1 MGRRSSAP
9 PPSGCKRR
17 TYTKGLDGKRGSRSQ
32 SLPIRAT
39 RANLPTMSEL
49 RTALADALG
58 PLYRIEREVRPVGEY
73 RLFVATQAQNG
84 TELLVK
90 ILPAALSLGINDL
103 QFERAVLLIA
113 ERLSHPNLVKPRGA
127 GRAGSF
133 VYHTRPFVPGT
144 TLRAWIGNN
153 GAIPLARAVDILRGV
168 LSGLAHAH
176 EADVA
181 HGELKPENVLLAD
194 EGVLV
199 ADTGI
204 AGALGRPA
212 TPRNDMAAVQLL
224 AREMLSGLKPTIG
237 QEPLERTRSLPL
249 WLTEWLRSRWSDA
262 GRALAG
268 MRPPP
273 PSSPPSP
280 QLFA

>member
-1 MGRRSSAP
+1 
-9 PPSGCKRR
+9 
-17 TYTKGLDGKRGSRSQ
+17 
-32 SLPIRAT
+32 
-39 RANLPTMSEL
+39 MSEL
-49 RTALADALG
+49 RAALADALG

-73 RLFVATQAQNG
+73 RLFVATQAENG

-90 ILPAALSLGINDL
+90 VLPAALSLGIDDL
-103 QFERAVLLIA
+103 QFERAVLLLA
-113 ERLSHPNLVKPRGA
+113 EKLRHPNLVRTRGA

-153 GAIPLARAVDILRGV
+153 GAVPLARTVEILRGV
-168 LSGLAHAH
+168 LNGLAHAH
-176 EADVA
+176 AAEVT
-181 HGELKPENVLLAD
+181 HGELKAENVLLAD
-194 EGVLV
+194 EGILV
-199 ADTGI
+199 VDTGI
-204 AGALGRPA
+204 ATALGKPA
-212 TPRNDMAAVQLL
+212 STRNDMAAVQSLV
-224 AREMLSGLKPTIG
+224 REMLNGAKPTISD
-237 QEPLERTRSLPL
+237 EPLERTRTLPL

-273 PSSPPSP
+273 PSTSQSS

>member
-1 MGRRSSAP
+1 
-9 PPSGCKRR
+9 
-17 TYTKGLDGKRGSRSQ
+17 
-32 SLPIRAT
+32 
-39 RANLPTMSEL
+39 MSEL
-49 RTALADALG
+49 RAALAAALG

-73 RLFVATQAQNG
+73 RLFVATKSEDG

-90 ILPAALSLGINDL
+90 VLPAALSLGINDL
-103 QFERAVLLIA
+103 QFERAVLLIG
-113 ERLSHPNLVKPRGA
+113 ERLSHPNLVRPRGA

-153 GAIPLARAVDILRGV
+153 GPIPLARAVDILRGV

-176 EADVA
+176 DADVS

-204 AGALGRPA
+204 ASALGKPA

-224 AREMLSGLKPTIG
+224 AREMLTGLKPTIG
-237 QEPLERTRSLPL
+237 QEPIERTRTLPL

-268 MRPPP
+268 MRQPP

>member
-1 MGRRSSAP
+1 
-9 PPSGCKRR
+9 
-17 TYTKGLDGKRGSRSQ
+17 
-32 SLPIRAT
+32 
-39 RANLPTMSEL
+39 MSEL

-73 RLFVATQAQNG
+73 RLFVATQSQDG
-84 TELLVK
+84 TDLLVK
-90 ILPAALSLGINDL
+90 VLPAALSLGINDL
-103 QFERAVLLIA
+103 QFERAVLLIG
-113 ERLSHPNLVKPRGA
+113 ERLSHPNLVRPRGA
-127 GRAGSF
+127 GRAGAF

-153 GAIPLARAVDILRGV
+153 GAIPLARAVDILRGM

-176 EADVA
+176 AAEVA

-194 EGVLV
+194 DGVLV

-204 AGALGRPA
+204 AGALGKPA
-212 TPRNDMAAVQLL
+212 TPRNDMAAVQ
-224 AREMLSGLKPTIG
+224 AVAHEMLTGMRPTIG
-237 QEPLERTRSLPL
+237 QEPLERSRSLPL
-249 WLTEWLRSRWSDA
+249 WLTEWLRSRWADA

-273 PSSPPSP
+273 PSSPQSP

>member
-1 MGRRSSAP
+1 
-9 PPSGCKRR
+9 
-17 TYTKGLDGKRGSRSQ
+17 
-32 SLPIRAT
+32 
-39 RANLPTMSEL
+39 MSEL

-73 RLFVATQAQNG
+73 RLFVATQSENG

-90 ILPAALSLGINDL
+90 VLPAALSLGIDDL
-103 QFERAVLLIA
+103 QFERAVLLVA
-113 ERLSHPNLVKPRGA
+113 ERLQHANLVRPRGA

-133 VYHTRPFVPGT
+133 VYHTRPFVRGT

-153 GAIPLARAVDILRGV
+153 GPIPLARTVDILRGV
-168 LSGLAHAH
+168 LNGLAHAH
-176 EADVA
+176 AAGIA
-181 HGELKPENVLLAD
+181 HGELKAENVLLAD
-194 EGVLV
+194 AGVLV

-204 AGALGRPA
+204 AAALAKPA
-212 TPRNDMAAVQLL
+212 SPRNDMAAVQSLSY
-224 AREMLSGLKPTIG
+224 EMLTGLRPTTG
-237 QEPLERTRSLPL
+237 QEPLERTRTLPS
-249 WLTEWLRSRWSDA
+249 WLTEWMRSRWTDA

-273 PSSPPSP
+273 PSSSQSS

>member
-1 MGRRSSAP
+1 
-9 PPSGCKRR
+9 
-17 TYTKGLDGKRGSRSQ
+17 
-32 SLPIRAT
+32 
-39 RANLPTMSEL
+39 MSEL
-49 RTALADALG
+49 RAALADALG

-73 RLFVATQAQNG
+73 RLFVATQSQNG

-103 QFERAVLLIA
+103 QFERAVLLLA
-113 ERLSHPNLVKPRGA
+113 EKLRHPNLVKPRGA

-144 TLRAWIGNN
+144 TLKAWIGNN
-153 GAIPLARAVDILRGV
+153 GAIPIARAVEILRGV
-168 LSGLAHAH
+168 LSGLEQAHA
-176 EADVA
+176 ADIA
-181 HGELKPENVLLAD
+181 HGELKSENVLLAD
-194 EGVLV
+194 QGVLV

-204 AGALGRPA
+204 PGALGKPA
-212 TPRNDMAAVQLL
+212 TPRNDMAAVQSL
-224 AREMLSGLKPTIG
+224 AREMLTGAKPTIG
-237 QEPLERTRSLPL
+237 EEPLERTRTLPL
-249 WLTEWLRSRWSDA
+249 WLTEWLRSRWTDA

-273 PSSPPSP
+273 PSSSQSS

>member
-1 MGRRSSAP
+1 
-9 PPSGCKRR
+9 
-17 TYTKGLDGKRGSRSQ
+17 
-32 SLPIRAT
+32 
-39 RANLPTMSEL
+39 MSEL
-49 RTALADALG
+49 RAALADALG

-73 RLFVATQAQNG
+73 RLFVATQSQDG
-84 TELLVK
+84 SELLVK

-103 QFERAVLLIA
+103 QFERAVLLLA
-113 ERLSHPNLVKPRGA
+113 ERLRHPNLVRPRGA
-127 GRAGSF
+127 GRAGAF

-153 GAIPLARAVDILRGV
+153 GAIPLARTVEILRSV
-168 LSGLAHAH
+168 LNGLSYAHAA
-176 EADVA
+176 EIS

-194 EGVLV
+194 DGVLV

-204 AGALGRPA
+204 ATALGKPA
-212 TPRNDMAAVQLL
+212 TPRNDMAAVQAL
-224 AREMLSGLKPTIG
+224 AHEMLTGMKPVVG
-237 QEPLERTRSLPL
+237 QEPIERSRTLPL
-249 WLTEWLRSRWSDA
+249 WLTEWMRTRWTDA

-273 PSSPPSP
+273 PSSSPSS

>member
-1 MGRRSSAP
+1 
-9 PPSGCKRR
+9 
-17 TYTKGLDGKRGSRSQ
+17 
-32 SLPIRAT
+32 
-39 RANLPTMSEL
+39 MSEL
-49 RTALADALG
+49 RTALTDALG

-84 TELLVK
+84 SELLVK

-153 GAIPLARAVDILRGV
+153 GAIPLARTVEILRSI
-168 LSGLAHAH
+168 LSGLAAAHAA
-176 EADVA
+176 EIA
-181 HGELKPENVLLAD
+181 HGELKAENVLLAD

-204 AGALGRPA
+204 ASALGKPA
-212 TPRNDMAAVQLL
+212 TPRNDMAAAQSL
-224 AREMLSGLKPTIG
+224 AREMLTGSKPTTG
-237 QEPLERTRSLPL
+237 DEPLEHTRTLPL

-273 PSSPPSP
+273 PSSSQSS

>member
-1 MGRRSSAP
+1 
-9 PPSGCKRR
+9 
-17 TYTKGLDGKRGSRSQ
+17 
-32 SLPIRAT
+32 
-39 RANLPTMSEL
+39 MSEL
-49 RTALADALG
+49 RAALADALG

-73 RLFVATQAQNG
+73 RLFVATQSQNG

-90 ILPAALSLGINDL
+90 VLPAALSLGINDL
-103 QFERAVLLIA
+103 QFERAVLVIA
-113 ERLSHPNLVKPRGA
+113 EKLRHPNLVRPRGA

-153 GAIPLARAVDILRGV
+153 GPVPLARTVEILRGV
-168 LSGLAHAH
+168 LNGLAHAH
-176 EADVA
+176 GEGIF
-181 HGELKPENVLLAD
+181 HGELKAENVLLAD
-194 EGVLV
+194 EGILV
-199 ADTGI
+199 VDTGI
-204 AGALGRPA
+204 ATALGKPA
-212 TPRNDMAAVQLL
+212 TARNDMAAVQSL
-224 AREMLSGLKPTIG
+224 AREMLNGAKPAVG
-237 QEPLERTRSLPL
+237 DEPLESTRTLPL

-273 PSSPPSP
+273 PSSSQSS

>member
-1 MGRRSSAP
+1 
-9 PPSGCKRR
+9 
-17 TYTKGLDGKRGSRSQ
+17 
-32 SLPIRAT
+32 
-39 RANLPTMSEL
+39 MSEL
-49 RTALADALG
+49 RAALADALG

-73 RLFVATQAQNG
+73 RLFVATQAENG

-90 ILPAALSLGINDL
+90 VLPAALSLGIDDL
-103 QFERAVLLIA
+103 QFERAVLLLA
-113 ERLSHPNLVKPRGA
+113 EKLRHPNLVRARGA

-153 GAIPLARAVDILRGV
+153 GAVPLARTVEILRGV
-168 LSGLAHAH
+168 LNGLAHAH
-176 EADVA
+176 AAEVT
-181 HGELKPENVLLAD
+181 HGELKAENVLLAD
-194 EGVLV
+194 EGILV
-199 ADTGI
+199 VDTGI
-204 AGALGRPA
+204 ATALGKPA
-212 TPRNDMAAVQLL
+212 STRNDMAAVQSLV
-224 AREMLSGLKPTIG
+224 REMLNGAKPTISD
-237 QEPLERTRSLPL
+237 EPLERTRTLPL

-273 PSSPPSP
+273 SSTSQSS

>member
-1 MGRRSSAP
+1 
-9 PPSGCKRR
+9 
-17 TYTKGLDGKRGSRSQ
+17 
-32 SLPIRAT
+32 
-39 RANLPTMSEL
+39 MSEL

-73 RLFVATQAQNG
+73 RLFVATQSQNG

-90 ILPAALSLGINDL
+90 ILPAALSLGIND
-103 QFERAVLLIA
+103 QHFERAVLVVGEQLQ
-113 ERLSHPNLVKPRGA
+113 HPNLVRPKGA

-133 VYHTRPFVPGT
+133 VYHTRPFVAGT

-153 GAIPLARAVDILRGV
+153 GAIPLSRAVEILRGI

-176 EADVA
+176 GAEIS
-181 HGELKPENVLLAD
+181 HGELKAENVLLSD

-199 ADTGI
+199 ADTGL
-204 AGALGRPA
+204 ASALGKPA

-224 AREMLSGLKPTIG
+224 AREMLTGAKPTIG
-237 QEPLERTRSLPL
+237 EEPLERTRTLPL
-249 WLTEWLRSRWSDA
+249 WLTEWLRSRWTDA
-262 GRALAG
+262 GRALAA

-273 PSSPPSP
+273 PSSPQSP

>member
-1 MGRRSSAP
+1 
-9 PPSGCKRR
+9 
-17 TYTKGLDGKRGSRSQ
+17 
-32 SLPIRAT
+32 
-39 RANLPTMSEL
+39 MSEL

-84 TELLVK
+84 SELLVK
-90 ILPAALSLGINDL
+90 ILPAALSLGINAL

-153 GAIPLARAVDILRGV
+153 GAIPLARTVEILRGI
-168 LSGLAHAH
+168 LSGLAAAHAA
-176 EADVA
+176 EIA
-181 HGELKPENVLLAD
+181 HGELKAENVLLAD

-204 AGALGRPA
+204 ASALGKPA
-212 TPRNDMAAVQLL
+212 TPRNDMAAAQSL
-224 AREMLSGLKPTIG
+224 AREMLTGSKPTIG
-237 QEPLERTRSLPL
+237 DEPLEQTRTLPL

-273 PSSPPSP
+273 PSSSQSS